1 VAYTA
6 AGPDRLSDVAI
17 VPLKGG
23 HAAATHR
30 PVGRSAR
37 PLELGRLEEFR
48 VPSSFDGKPIQAW
61 AITPPGFDPA
71 RKYPLVLEIH
81 GGDLSRP

>member
-1 VAYTA
+1 
-6 AGPDRLSDVAI
+6 
-17 VPLKGG
+17 
-23 HAAATHR
+23 
-30 PVGRSAR
+30 
-37 PLELGRLEEFR
+37 

-81 GGDLSRP
+81 GGPFAAYGPTFAAEQQLYRTRRVTSCCT